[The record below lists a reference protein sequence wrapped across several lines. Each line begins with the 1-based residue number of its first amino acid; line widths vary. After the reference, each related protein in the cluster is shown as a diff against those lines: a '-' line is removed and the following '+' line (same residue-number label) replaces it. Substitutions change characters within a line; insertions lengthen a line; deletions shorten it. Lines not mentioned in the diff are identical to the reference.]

1 MRKFICS
8 ICGYTYDEA
17 AGEPSKG
24 ISPGTLWEDIAE
36 DWSCP
41 LCGAMKSDFEEE
53 KVQSVPVSQD
63 PTPLKQDIS
72 NVEGF
77 TYKEISALC
86 SNFGKG
92 CEKQYRM
99 ELAELFKQL
108 EAFYRNQN
116 VGAEKERSVTEF
128 QDILNKNLKAYEQD
142 SMLAVAV
149 ADRGA
154 MRALVWGEKV
164 TKSLK
169 SLLNRYEKQQAEFLE
184 TTHLYV
190 CEVCGFAYVGEE
202 KPEVCPVC
210 KVSNKKIAV
219 V

>member
-1 MRKFICS
+1 
-8 ICGYTYDEA
+8 
-17 AGEPSKG
+17 
-24 ISPGTLWEDIAE
+24 
-36 DWSCP
+36 
-41 LCGAMKSDFEEE
+41 
-53 KVQSVPVSQD
+53 
-63 PTPLKQDIS
+63 
-72 NVEGF
+72 
-77 TYKEISALC
+77 
-86 SNFGKG
+86 
-92 CEKQYRM
+92 M

>member
-1 MRKFICS
+1 
-8 ICGYTYDEA
+8 
-17 AGEPSKG
+17 
-24 ISPGTLWEDIAE
+24 
-36 DWSCP
+36 
-41 LCGAMKSDFEEE
+41 
-53 KVQSVPVSQD
+53 
-63 PTPLKQDIS
+63 
-72 NVEGF
+72 
-77 TYKEISALC
+77 
-86 SNFGKG
+86 
-92 CEKQYRM
+92 
-99 ELAELFKQL
+99 
-108 EAFYRNQN
+108 
-116 VGAEKERSVTEF
+116 
-128 QDILNKNLKAYEQD
+128 
-142 SMLAVAV
+142 MLAVAV

-164 TKSLK
+164 TKSLN